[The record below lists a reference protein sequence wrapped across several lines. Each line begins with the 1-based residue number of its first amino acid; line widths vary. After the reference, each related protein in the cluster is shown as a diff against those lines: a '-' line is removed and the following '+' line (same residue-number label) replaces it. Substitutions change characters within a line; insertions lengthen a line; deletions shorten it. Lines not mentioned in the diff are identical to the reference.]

1 MGWKTYLVMYFGTDG
16 SKITDVVKKVES
28 LGFRAALGPVD
39 FEYEWNNAPSK
50 EEVFRL
56 GDKLM
61 EILKGTGVIFNLDTH
76 D

>member
-39 FEYEWNNAPSK
+39 FEYEWNKAPSK